1 MLQQDVPED
10 YVIAT
15 GETHSIEEFL
25 DIAFDDIG
33 IKDWKS
39 YIKQDERFM
48 RPSEVDHLIG
58 DATKAK
64 EDLGWEPKTS
74 FDSLVRKMVRNDIK
88 LLGEK

>member
-1 MLQQDVPED
+1 
-10 YVIAT
+10 
-15 GETHSIEEFL
+15 
-25 DIAFDDIG
+25 
-33 IKDWKS
+33 
-39 YIKQDERFM
+39 M